1 MKVRGFGTLIKS
13 ASVAGVAFLTGV
25 PTPALPETVAE
36 FEARSVVKYR
46 VIGLRDVDGSP
57 LVGDPF
63 APERRFSTDQVFST
77 KASVTDRDGNEVN
90 RFGILE
96 YKSSDES
103 TFGRLISEE
112 YNVYLKSYFEALWYN
127 RFYSDAEE
135 PIWATLSFDYD
146 LSAAASSNSAL
157 ASAYSRASD
166 RALGP
171 DGTAVVSDEDAAELS
186 LFRSVSASSGG
197 PVSSAI
203 SGSYVFDVLFR
214 PGDYAEFNHFFAVE
228 GGLESTT
235 APIPLPL
242 GAPLLVGSLAILV
255 AASRRRG

>member
-1 MKVRGFGTLIKS
+1 M
-13 ASVAGVAFLTGV
+13 
-25 PTPALPETVAE
+25 
-36 FEARSVVKYR
+36 
-46 VIGLRDVDGSP
+46 
-57 LVGDPF
+57 
-63 APERRFSTDQVFST
+63 
-77 KASVTDRDGNEVN
+77 
-90 RFGILE
+90 
-96 YKSSDES
+96 KSSDES

-228 GGLESTT
+228 GGLEFDYRPHPASSWSPAPGGLPGDPRGGIKAPRIVSTAT
-235 APIPLPL
+235 SAAAR
-242 GAPLLVGSLAILV
+242 GAAGQR
-255 AASRRRG
+255 AASSGGAWRSRGGGGIRHVNPFGP